1 MAKTILRNGFLS
13 MNNFLE
19 KASNVFS
26 QLSLVKIAGILVLFI
41 VLIIISKCIVKLV
54 NKMLS
59 RTKLGSGF
67 AGFIAT
73 ILRYVL
79 YFVSVLIVCDSAG
92 LPVTSLLALFSLFG
106 LAVSLSVQSLL
117 GNLMS
122 GLSLH
127 TLKPFAVGDYIET
140 DIAGTVKSIGLFYTE
155 LTTPDN
161 KKVFIP
167 NEKIMADKLINY
179 TAEGVRR
186 IDLVFNAGY
195 EYDTELVKTVLRE
208 AVMGIDAVHKD
219 PEPVIGIAEY
229 GESAINYSVYVWTDA
244 TEYIDTKFAVMDVV
258 GVAYK
263 RNGIKMAYNRL
274 EVEMV
279 NKEEKSIK

>member
-1 MAKTILRNGFLS
+1 
-13 MNNFLE
+13 MNNFFE
-19 KASNVFS
+19 KVSTMLS
-26 QLSLVKIAGILVLFI
+26 KLSLVKIAGTLVLF
-41 VLIIISKCIVKLV
+41 VLLIIISQYVVKLAK
-54 NKMLS
+54 KMLLK
-59 RTKLGSGF
+59 TKIGASF

-73 ILRYVL
+73 ILKYVL
-79 YFVSVLIVCDSAG
+79 YFVSVLIVCDSIG
-92 LPVTSLLALFSLFG
+92 LPVTSLLAVFSLFG

-127 TLKPFAVGDYIET
+127 TLKPFKVGDYIET
-140 DIAGTVKSIGLFYTE
+140 DIAGTVKNIGLFYTE

-167 NEKIMADKLINY
+167 NEKIMADRLINY
-179 TAEGVRR
+179 TAESVRR
-186 IDLVFNAGY
+186 VDLIFNAGY
-195 EYDTELVKTVLRE
+195 EYDTELVKSVLNETVL
-208 AVMGIDAVHKD
+208 GIDAVYKN

-229 GESAINYSVYVWTDA
+229 GDSAIKYSVYVWTDA
-244 TEYIDTKFAVMDVV
+244 AEYIRTKFAVMDAV

-263 RNGIKMAYNRL
+263 KNGIKMAYNRL